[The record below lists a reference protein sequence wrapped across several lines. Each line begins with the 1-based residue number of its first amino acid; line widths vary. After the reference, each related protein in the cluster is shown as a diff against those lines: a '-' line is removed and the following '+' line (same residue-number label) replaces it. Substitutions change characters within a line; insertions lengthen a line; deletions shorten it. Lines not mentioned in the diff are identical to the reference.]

1 MGTSTINVASRCDL
15 TELCEAMCPQMW
27 GDPEWIRGM
36 GPGKTFVKVSPGH
49 VTGDPMTSEESG
61 LADLNLGSTLY
72 VQTESEIEA

>member
-1 MGTSTINVASRCDL
+1 
-15 TELCEAMCPQMW
+15 
-27 GDPEWIRGM
+27 M
-36 GPGKTFVKVSPGH
+36 GPGNKFVKVSPGH